1 MTAAAKAVEPW
12 LATGAAL
19 YWGAIVA
26 SFLLA
31 GAQGSPACLFADSAA
46 KYLLLAAFV
55 GVGAA
60 CPRLFSTS
68 AGRRGSLVAMLCAS
82 AAAWALPLVSDAP
95 VCADVAMACHIGS
108 IAVLMVLWG
117 FAFASMDK
125 RTAGVNVT
133 VTMLLAVFAALATVA
148 LGALVPVLLVVRVLM
163 IASACVLL
171 SGRVRFRD
179 AARPPV
185 RAARRDAAA
194 FLGSRVA
201 FGVVLG
207 FGIEAPLRLAT
218 SDASP
223 ALLVLAMALTCA
235 ALAVSLRR
243 AERLYFALPTLLLLT
258 VGLTYLPF
266 FEGGLAT
273 GAAACVGLVWLV
285 WAEFSAFQLSDLKE
299 RVGAS
304 ELALCLAEKLALSLA
319 MVAGVLACRVL
330 AATGLLDA
338 PEAFELVL
346 FAGSGALVLGAAYVT
361 GCLVGERA
369 EDRMRAQLAQTRRQ
383 HAEAVYD
390 AIAAEHGLTERERE
404 VMGMLA
410 EGYTRAYVRDALG
423 VSDGTAKAHIAHV
436 YAKLDIHRKDDLLA
450 YIDARVSGE

>member
-1 MTAAAKAVEPW
+1 MTKDMREVEPW
-12 LATGAAL
+12 LVAGAAL
-19 YWGAIVA
+19 YWGAIVVRFLFLGPA
-26 SFLLA
+26 AQTPSFMDD
-31 GAQGSPACLFADSAA
+31 PVC

-55 GVGAA
+55 AVGLA
-60 CPRLFSTS
+60 CPRLASTET
-68 AGRRGSLVAMLCAS
+68 GRRGVLVVMIGAS
-82 AAAWALPLVSDAP
+82 VAAGLLARASTSPALAALAS
-95 VCADVAMACHIGS
+95 ACHILA

-133 VTMLLAVFAALATVA
+133 VTMLLAVFVTLATVA
-148 LGALVPVLLVVRVLM
+148 AGAFVPALAVVRVLM
-163 IASACVLL
+163 VASACVLL
-171 SGRVRFRD
+171 SGRVRFRNT
-179 AARPPV
+179 ARPPV
-185 RAARRDAAA
+185 RAARRDAAT

-207 FGIEAPLRLAT
+207 FGIEAPLHLVPAGV
-218 SDASP
+218 SP
-223 ALLVLAMALTCA
+223 ALLVMAMVLAGVALVA
-235 ALAVSLRR
+235 SLRG
-243 AERLYFALPTLLLLT
+243 AGRLYFALPTLILLT
-258 VGLTYLPF
+258 AGLTYLPF

-273 GAAACVGLVWLV
+273 GAAACVGVVWLV

-299 RVGAS
+299 RMGAS
-304 ELALCLAEKLALSLA
+304 ELSLCLAEKLALSVA
-319 MVAGVLACRVL
+319 MVAGVLLCRALTAVGAL
-330 AATGLLDA
+330 GA
-338 PEAFELVL
+338 PETCEFVL
-346 FAGSGALVLGAAYVT
+346 FASSCALVLGATYVS

-436 YAKLDIHRKDDLLA
+436 YAKLDIHRKDDLLE